1 MANIMVAGDLYESI
15 TGQLFEIGRQ
25 LRQPNGYPFDPL
37 QLKVHLQA
45 GIEGRFGVITDFFK
59 RDMRKEGWILL
70 DNAPRRLSSAVSGVS
85 FLKEDESSIDGEEMV
100 HRARV
105 ELDAN
110 YGQEDAEWLL
120 DNQDKIPAELR
131 NFYPVFPATIWRD
144 SGGRRSVPSLHW
156 RGDGWV
162 LYFFWLDS
170 DWSSS
175 DRLVVPR
182 K

>member
-45 GIEGRFGVITDFFK
+45 GIEGRFSIVTGSFK
-59 RDMRKEGWILL
+59 RDMSKEGWILL
-70 DNAPRRLSSAVSGVS
+70 ENQPRRISSAIDGIS
-85 FLKEDESSIDGEEMV
+85 FLKEGESSINGEEMV
-100 HRARV
+100 RRARV

-110 YGQEDAEWLL
+110 YSQEDAEWLL

-131 NFYPVFPATIWRD
+131 NFYLVFPATTWRGSD
-144 SGGRRSVPSLHW
+144 GRRGVPVLGWGGGR
-156 RGDGWV
+156 WV
-162 LYFFWLDS
+162 LGFRWLGRGWRS
-170 DWSSS
+170 GA
-175 DRLVVPR
+175 RLVVPR